1 MSERSNCGYTIVQ
14 SLTIGDCEFV
24 LGHNPEAPN
33 PYVTWKCSNGDY
45 YFWGHYSN
53 DRMAAD
59 RDLLTRAVQ
68 EWIGRNSAWVSSRS
82 IKKRSVSDDGTFLL
96 PVGRNPAL

>member
-68 EWIGRNSAWVSSRS
+68 ELDRQEQRMGIQSKHKEKERER
-82 IKKRSVSDDGTFLL
+82 
-96 PVGRNPAL
+96 

>member
-1 MSERSNCGYTIVQ
+1 MSERSNCGYSIVQ
-14 SLTIGDCEFV
+14 TLTIGDSEFV

-59 RDLLTRAVQ
+59 RDLLTRAGQ
-68 EWIGRNSAWVSSRS
+68 ELERLEQRMGRTQKNKDKERE
-82 IKKRSVSDDGTFLL
+82 R
-96 PVGRNPAL
+96 

>member
-14 SLTIGDCEFV
+14 SLTIGDSEFV
-24 LGHNPEAPN
+24 LEHNPEAPN

-45 YFWGHYSN
+45 YFWGHYFN

-59 RDLLTRAVQ
+59 RDLLTRAGQ
-68 EWIGRNSAWVSSRS
+68 ELERLEQRMGIQPKNKDKERER
-82 IKKRSVSDDGTFLL
+82 
-96 PVGRNPAL
+96 

>member
-68 EWIGRNSAWVSSRS
+68 ELERQEQRMGIQPRHKEKERE
-82 IKKRSVSDDGTFLL
+82 R
-96 PVGRNPAL
+96 

>member
-14 SLTIGDCEFV
+14 SLMIGDCEFV

-59 RDLLTRAVQ
+59 RDLLTRAGQ
-68 EWIGRNSAWVSSRS
+68 ELERLEQRMGKQPRNKDKERE
-82 IKKRSVSDDGTFLL
+82 R
-96 PVGRNPAL
+96 

>member
-14 SLTIGDCEFV
+14 SLTIGDSEFV

-59 RDLLTRAVQ
+59 RDLLTRAGQ
-68 EWIGRNSAWVSSRS
+68 ELERLEQRMGKQLKNKDKERER
-82 IKKRSVSDDGTFLL
+82 
-96 PVGRNPAL
+96 

>member
-33 PYVTWKCSNGDY
+33 PYVTRKCSNGDY

-68 EWIGRNSAWVSSRS
+68 ELDRQEQRMGIQPKHKEKERER
-82 IKKRSVSDDGTFLL
+82 
-96 PVGRNPAL
+96 

>member
-14 SLTIGDCEFV
+14 TLTIGDSEFV

-68 EWIGRNSAWVSSRS
+68 ELDRQEQRMGSRP
-82 IKKRSVSDDGTFLL
+82 KHKEKERE
-96 PVGRNPAL
+96 R

>member
-45 YFWGHYSN
+45 YFWGH
-53 DRMAAD
+53 
-59 RDLLTRAVQ
+59 
-68 EWIGRNSAWVSSRS
+68 
-82 IKKRSVSDDGTFLL
+82 
-96 PVGRNPAL
+96 

>member
-14 SLTIGDCEFV
+14 SLTIGDSEFV
-24 LGHNPEAPN
+24 LEHNPEAPN

-59 RDLLTRAVQ
+59 RDLLTRAGQ
-68 EWIGRNSAWVSSRS
+68 ELERLEQRMGIQPKNKDKERER
-82 IKKRSVSDDGTFLL
+82 
-96 PVGRNPAL
+96 

>member
-14 SLTIGDCEFV
+14 SLTIGDSEFV

-59 RDLLTRAVQ
+59 RDLLTRAGQ
-68 EWIGRNSAWVSSRS
+68 ELERLEQRMGIQPKNKDKERER
-82 IKKRSVSDDGTFLL
+82 
-96 PVGRNPAL
+96 

>member
-1 MSERSNCGYTIVQ
+1 MGERSNCGYTIVQ

-45 YFWGHYSN
+45 YFWGHYSS

-59 RDLLTRAVQ
+59 RDLLTRAGQ
-68 EWIGRNSAWVSSRS
+68 ELERLEQRMERTQKNKDKERE
-82 IKKRSVSDDGTFLL
+82 R
-96 PVGRNPAL
+96 

>member
-14 SLTIGDCEFV
+14 TLTIGDSEFV

-68 EWIGRNSAWVSSRS
+68 ELDRQEQRMGLQPKHKEKERER
-82 IKKRSVSDDGTFLL
+82 
-96 PVGRNPAL
+96 

>member
-14 SLTIGDCEFV
+14 SLTIGDSEFV

-59 RDLLTRAVQ
+59 RDLLTRAGQ
-68 EWIGRNSAWVSSRS
+68 ELERLEQRMGIQPTNKDKERER
-82 IKKRSVSDDGTFLL
+82 
-96 PVGRNPAL
+96 

>member
-68 EWIGRNSAWVSSRS
+68 ELDRQEQRMGIQPKHKEKERER
-82 IKKRSVSDDGTFLL
+82 
-96 PVGRNPAL
+96 

>member
-53 DRMAAD
+53 DRMAAA
-59 RDLLTRAVQ
+59 RDLLTRAGQ
-68 EWIGRNSAWVSSRS
+68 ELERLEQCMGRTQKNKDKERE
-82 IKKRSVSDDGTFLL
+82 R
-96 PVGRNPAL
+96 

>member
-68 EWIGRNSAWVSSRS
+68 ELDRQEQRMGLQPKHKEKERER
-82 IKKRSVSDDGTFLL
+82 
-96 PVGRNPAL
+96 

>member
-14 SLTIGDCEFV
+14 SLTIGDSEFV

-53 DRMAAD
+53 DRLTAD
-59 RDLLTRAVQ
+59 RDLLTRAGQ
-68 EWIGRNSAWVSSRS
+68 ELERLEQRMERTQKNKDKERE
-82 IKKRSVSDDGTFLL
+82 R
-96 PVGRNPAL
+96 

>member
-68 EWIGRNSAWVSSRS
+68 ELDRQEQRIGLQPKHKEKERER
-82 IKKRSVSDDGTFLL
+82 
-96 PVGRNPAL
+96 

>member
-45 YFWGHYSN
+45 YFWGRYSN

-68 EWIGRNSAWVSSRS
+68 ELERQEQRMGIQPRHKEKERE
-82 IKKRSVSDDGTFLL
+82 R
-96 PVGRNPAL
+96 

>member
-14 SLTIGDCEFV
+14 SLTIGDSEFV
-24 LGHNPEAPN
+24 LGHNPESPN

-59 RDLLTRAVQ
+59 RDLLTRAGQ
-68 EWIGRNSAWVSSRS
+68 ELERLEQRMGIQPKNKDKERER
-82 IKKRSVSDDGTFLL
+82 
-96 PVGRNPAL
+96 